1 MRLLNARTKATEE
14 LAGSCKK
21 VEKPNVNMEEE
32 CMEFARIM
40 NEGDEAEAGR
50 LEEISMAVGR
60 VTSKLRKEVGV
71 RYPADGA

>member
-1 MRLLNARTKATEE
+1 MKLLNAKTKSSEE
-14 LAGSCKK
+14 LAGPCKK

-32 CMEFARIM
+32 CMEFARII
-40 NEGDEAEAGR
+40 NEGDKAEAGR

-60 VTSKLRKEVGV
+60 VTSKLRKEAGV